1 MKIYVAGSFKNLAV
15 CRLVGKVLR
24 QNGFD
29 DVYVFC
35 DADVET
41 FSYSMK
47 LRETDEYK
55 SFTPKSAL
63 ENSIVQEIYKMN
75 MAHLMKSDA
84 VIMLLPCGN
93 SAHME
98 AGWIKGADGG
108 KLLIYGP
115 MIEGQ
120 FDAMYGMADGVYE
133 SDQLMEMVNHLHA
146 IEKELEGARA

>member
-1 MKIYVAGSFKNLAV
+1 MRIYVAGSFKNRAV
-15 CRLVGKVLR
+15 CRLVGKALR
-24 QNGFD
+24 AEGFD

-35 DADVET
+35 DDNEEAFKLSV
-41 FSYSMK
+41 K
-47 LRETDEYK
+47 LRETDDYLK
-55 SFTPKSAL
+55 FNQK
-63 ENSIVQEIYKMN
+63 IVQTNEIVRAIYTAN
-75 MAHLMKSDA
+75 MCKLLQSD
-84 VIMLLPCGN
+84 VVVLVLPCGN

-98 AGWIKGADGG
+98 AGWVKGADGG

-146 IEKELEGARA
+146 IEKELEGART